1 MDINSKYQKEFPNF
15 LCLNNLLLMIPA
27 HSVEYERGFSA
38 MKKVKTDWRSSLHTD
53 TLTGLMRILLHSP
66 SEREFDPLPAISVWT
81 AASRRKRRPF
91 KPLTNPRLGM

>member
-1 MDINSKYQKEFPNF
+1 
-15 LCLNNLLLMIPA
+15 
-27 HSVEYERGFSA
+27 

-81 AASRRKRRPF
+81 AASRWKRRPF
-91 KPLTNPRLGM
+91 QAPYKPKIRHVEDDLDDRIDSEDCTDDDEIFSIDSD